1 MNNQR
6 NEFTQEQID
15 EISNN
20 NSVVDY
26 FLYLEKQGIVNFE
39 RKTGHDFYFRTEN
52 NKYSVN
58 NTGFYDFKTGE
69 GGGIIKAVMN
79 TQNKTER
86 SFRIS
91 SGFLR
96 SSGLCCGKKTYKLIF

>member
-20 NSVVDY
+20 SSVVDY
-26 FLYLEKQGIVNFE
+26 FLYLEKQGIVDFE
-39 RKTGHDFYFRTEN
+39 RKTGHDFYFGTEN

-79 TQNKTER
+79 TQNITWKEALEFLQDFSGVQDYVAER
-86 SFRIS
+86 KNI
-91 SGFLR
+91 
-96 SSGLCCGKKTYKLIF
+96 

>member
-26 FLYLEKQGIVNFE
+26 FLYLENRVSLILNVKPVMTSTLELKIINIQLIIQDSMTLKQEKVVE
-39 RKTGHDFYFRTEN
+39 
-52 NKYSVN
+52 
-58 NTGFYDFKTGE
+58 
-69 GGGIIKAVMN
+69 
-79 TQNKTER
+79 
-86 SFRIS
+86 
-91 SGFLR
+91 L
-96 SSGLCCGKKTYKLIF
+96 